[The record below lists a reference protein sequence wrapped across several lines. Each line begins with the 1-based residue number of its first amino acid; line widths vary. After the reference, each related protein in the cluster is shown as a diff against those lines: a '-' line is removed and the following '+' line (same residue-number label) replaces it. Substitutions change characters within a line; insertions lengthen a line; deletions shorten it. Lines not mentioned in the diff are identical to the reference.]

1 LTVKGQFKS
10 CSEPKEIV
18 TANGEWPVGVTLTGT
33 GFQPGA
39 IVKLTRSG
47 FSDIIATGVTVVS
60 PTQIT
65 CTCNLPGVTSG
76 TWNIM
81 VTNADGQSSGIVTLT
96 VNALTPTFT
105 SNAPATGARAAAP
118 GLTITGTGFQPGATV
133 TYARAPTTIS
143 LTNVNVVSPTQ
154 ITGTL
159 VIPAGATTGLY
170 SITIT
175 NTDSSTVTSANKF
188 TVT

>member
-1 LTVKGQFKS
+1 VK
-10 CSEPKEIV
+10 I
-18 TANGEWPVGVTLTGT
+18 
-33 GFQPGA
+33 
-39 IVKLTRSG
+39 TRAG
-47 FSDIIATGVTVVS
+47 YSDIIATGVTVVS

-65 CTCNLPGVTSG
+65 CSFNLLGATSG

-81 VTNADGQSSGIVTLT
+81 ITNADGQSSGTMTFT
-96 VNALTPTFT
+96 VNAVTPTFT
-105 SNAPATGARAAAP
+105 SNAPASGARGAAP

-133 TYARAPTTIS
+133 TYTRAPTTIT

-175 NTDSSTVTSANKF
+175 NTDGSTVTSANRF